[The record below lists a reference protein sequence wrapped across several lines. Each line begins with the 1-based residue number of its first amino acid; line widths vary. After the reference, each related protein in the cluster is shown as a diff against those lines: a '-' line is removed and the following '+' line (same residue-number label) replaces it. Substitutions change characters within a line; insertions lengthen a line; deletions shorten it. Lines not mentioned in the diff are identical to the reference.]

1 LHGRDFQLIPY
12 TNFRDCMEI
21 NGWGKI
27 IPLRCFVWVEDL
39 NLKYQ
44 QIKAKDNQILELENN
59 SKNWKYYGQLRKT
72 L

>member
-1 LHGRDFQLIPY
+1 
-12 TNFRDCMEI
+12 MEI